1 MKAADLFA
9 ALLVAGIVLLLTVGR
24 AAYDAAYAF
33 SPLLIAFAKFA
44 LLSTFGE
51 TLVSRILTGRFLRP
65 RFGLVPKAI
74 IWGILG
80 MFIYTAFVIFENG
93 VTQLIYGGAVP
104 DSVIE
109 QIVRAFLISLFMN
122 LVFAPVL
129 MTIHQLTDLFID
141 KHHGRFP
148 VRELRP
154 GDLLGMVDWNRMWS
168 FIFARTIPL
177 FWIPAHTITFLLPA
191 EFRLIYAAGLSVMLG
206 LFLALVR
213 RRKPVPPAT
222 QGR

>member
-1 MKAADLFA
+1 MKLGDPFA
-9 ALLVAGIVLLLTVGR
+9 VLLVASIVLLLTAGR

-44 LLSTFGE
+44 VLSTFGE
-51 TLVSRILTGRFLRP
+51 ALVSRILTGRYLRP

-74 IWGILG
+74 VWGILG
-80 MFIYTAFVIFENG
+80 MFVYTAFVVFENG
-93 VTQLIYGGAVP
+93 VTQLIYGAAVP
-104 DSVIE
+104 GSVIG
-109 QIVRAFLISLFMN
+109 QVARAFLISIFMN

-154 GDLLGMVDWNRMWS
+154 GELLGMVDWNRMWD

-206 LFLALVR
+206 LFMALVGR
-213 RRKPVPPAT
+213 RTSIPASV

>member
-1 MKAADLFA
+1 MKLRDLFA
-9 ALLVAGIVLLLTVGR
+9 VLLVAGVVLLLTVGKT
-24 AAYDAAYAF
+24 AYDAAYAF
-33 SPLLIAFAKFA
+33 SPLLTAFGKFA
-44 LLSTFGE
+44 LLATFGE
-51 TLVSRILTGRFLRP
+51 ALVARILTGRYLRP
-65 RFGLVPKAI
+65 QFGLVWKAI
-74 IWGILG
+74 VWGFLG
-80 MFIYTAFVIFENG
+80 MFVYTAFVIFENG
-93 VTQLIYGGAVP
+93 VTQLIYGGIVP
-104 DSVIE
+104 GSVIG
-109 QIVRAFLISLFMN
+109 QVVRAFLISVFMN

-129 MTIHQLTDLFID
+129 MTTHQLTDLFID

-154 GDLLGMVDWNRMWS
+154 GDLLGMVDWNRMWG

-213 RRKPVPPAT
+213 RRKPVSSST

>member
-74 IWGILG
+74 IWGILPAKVVKAPG
-80 MFIYTAFVIFENG
+80 PT
-93 VTQLIYGGAVP
+93 
-104 DSVIE
+104 S
-109 QIVRAFLISLFMN
+109 ISPANIM
-122 LVFAPVL
+122 AS
-129 MTIHQLTDLFID
+129 
-141 KHHGRFP
+141 GFP
-148 VRELRP
+148 QQ
-154 GDLLGMVDWNRMWS
+154 M
-168 FIFARTIPL
+168 
-177 FWIPAHTITFLLPA
+177 
-191 EFRLIYAAGLSVMLG
+191 
-206 LFLALVR
+206 
-213 RRKPVPPAT
+213 
-222 QGR
+222 

>member
-1 MKAADLFA
+1 MKLGDLFA
-9 ALLVAGIVLLLTVGR
+9 VLLVACVVLFLTVGR
-24 AAYDAAYAF
+24 TAYDAAYAF
-33 SPLLIAFAKFA
+33 SPVLIAFAKFA
-44 LLSTFGE
+44 LLATFGE
-51 TLVSRILTGRFLRP
+51 TLVSRILTGHYLRP

-80 MFIYTAFVIFENG
+80 MFVYTAFVIFENG
-93 VTQLIYGGAVP
+93 VTQLIYGGTVP
-104 DSVIE
+104 GSVIG
-109 QIVRAFLISLFMN
+109 QVVRAFLISVFMN
-122 LVFAPVL
+122 FVFAPVL

-154 GDLLGMVDWNRMWS
+154 GELLGMVDWNRMWS
-168 FIFARTIPL
+168 FLFARTIPL

-213 RRKPVPPAT
+213 HRKPARPPT

>member
-1 MKAADLFA
+1 MKAGDLFA
-9 ALLVAGIVLLLTVGR
+9 VLLVAGIVLLLTVGR

-80 MFIYTAFVIFENG
+80 MFVYTAFVIFESG

-104 DSVIE
+104 DSVTG

-148 VRELRP
+148 VRKLGP
-154 GDLLGMVDWNRMWS
+154 GDILGLVDWNGMWG

-177 FWIPAHTITFLLPA
+177 FWIPAHTITFLLPT
-191 EFRLIYAAGLSVMLG
+191 EFRLIYAAGLSVILG
-206 LFLALVR
+206 LFMALIR
-213 RRKPVPPAT
+213 RRKPVSPST